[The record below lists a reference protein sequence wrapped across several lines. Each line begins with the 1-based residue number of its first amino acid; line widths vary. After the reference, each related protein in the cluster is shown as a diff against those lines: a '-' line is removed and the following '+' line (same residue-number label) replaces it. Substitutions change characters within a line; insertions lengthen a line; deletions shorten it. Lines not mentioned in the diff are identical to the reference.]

1 MHDLVSVLVIMYM
14 VYSTYNCIYIYNGCF
29 FSSSYH
35 PPTPT
40 RTHMEGV
47 GVGGYQFFFARRGT
61 HIGSTSYPHT
71 KFLKEYLQTY
81 TPYTYPSKALTCD
94 YSDFNIKVNKLYLNT
109 YQISKNIE
117 KIFYKRDF
125 PKQKISS
132 KKLTKTPLGEEKT
145 GGLLFI

>member
-1 MHDLVSVLVIMYM
+1 MI
-14 VYSTYNCIYIYNGCF
+14 F
-29 FSSSYH
+29 FSSLYH
-35 PPTPT
+35 PPTPM

-47 GVGGYQFFFARRGT
+47 GVGGVPVFFARRGT
-61 HIGSTSYPHT
+61 HIGPTPYPHT
-71 KFLKEYLQTY
+71 KFLKEYSQTFI
-81 TPYTYPSKALTCD
+81 PYTYPSKALTRD

-109 YQISKNIE
+109 HQISKNIE

-132 KKLTKTPLGEEKT
+132 KKLTKTPSDGEKT